1 MKDYLN
7 LPAKELLDEYGTGSH
22 VPGSGS
28 AAAMGAMIGAQLAI
42 TVCKLTCQKPKYKD
56 KHIQVEHLQK
66 ELEIIFNKLK
76 SYFYRDIE
84 IFSNVSKLRVQRNQ
98 TLIIEERDKF
108 QRAQLEQL
116 KLASDIPLFIADES
130 FRLAEIGIILFDSGF
145 QSARGDSGVAIA
157 NGIGA
162 ATGALFVILLNLKSF
177 QESEWKD
184 QMFITCNA
192 RFLKLQTL
200 QLEAMKRTALLKDEG
215 DLNGQLEIAF

>member
-42 TVCKLTCQKPKYKD
+42 TVCKLTCQKPRYKD
-56 KHIQVEHLQK
+56 KHAQVEHLQK

-76 SYFYRDIE
+76 GYFYRDIE
-84 IFSNVSKLRVQRNQ
+84 IFSEVSKLRIQRDQ
-98 TLIIEERDKF
+98 TLIFEEKDKF

-116 KLASDIPLFIADES
+116 KLASDIPLFIADEA

-145 QSARGDSGVAIA
+145 KSARGDSGVAIA

-184 QMFITCNA
+184 QMYITCNP